1 MTPPSG
7 DRASAAP
14 GLPTGRV
21 SDLRR
26 LDLDQWSSAEKST
39 VVSLVVVGLVLYS
52 TFLLRYAA
60 AYPAE
65 VPFVDP
71 AVLLVQ
77 LRLSYIVLALW
88 LLLGVASFLA
98 RRKYGSS
105 RFFEN
110 APVQLFSI
118 SNSFFAYLMG
128 SVTVP
133 YGSVVLIGGILA
145 ALPLF
150 GRRATFLGMMS
161 WGVITVTL
169 LLFGQYGLIPYG
181 PLFHGS
187 PVADGHLSSLW
198 LAGVGSI
205 TLMGIGVCAAV
216 SILVINQLRARD
228 QRLRS
233 SEQQLLAAVE
243 KLHQSYTE
251 IRRSHEEL
259 EERVDARTRELRVV
273 VAELERANGLKSEFV
288 ATMSHELRTP
298 VSIILGYSDLLLDD
312 AFGPLAADQTDVILR
327 LARNATSLFELVN
340 ATLDLSR
347 LEAGTMGLEL
357 RVVGVSQLL
366 AEVVEAQED
375 PPIGVSFLCEE
386 ASNLGKIR
394 TDPGKLK
401 VILRNLVSNAFKFT
415 ERGSVTLSTVGLKDG
430 IEFSVRDTGPGIA
443 AEMHE
448 VIFEAFR
455 QGDGSPSRVYGGA
468 GLGLHIVRQLAEM
481 LGGEVLLESR
491 EGEGAV
497 FRLWIPAS
505 CPVATR
511 DSYRGA
517 ESRLAQTGAAS
528 PGLIRTDPAS
538 RT

>member
-1 MTPPSG
+1 MDIGWLIQLVFVMMNPPLG
-7 DRASAAP
+7 DRDSAAP
-14 GLPTGRV
+14 GFPTDRV

-39 VVSLVVVGLVLYS
+39 VVSLVVVGLVFYS

-88 LLLGVASFLA
+88 LLLGTVSFLG

-110 APVQLFSI
+110 APVQLFAI
-118 SNSFFAYLMG
+118 SNALFAYLMG

-150 GRRATFLGMMS
+150 GRRATALGMMS
-161 WGVITVTL
+161 WGAITVTL
-169 LLFGQYGLIPYG
+169 LLVEQNGLIPYG
-181 PLFHGS
+181 PLFRGS

-205 TLMGIGVCAAV
+205 TLMGVGMCAAV
-216 SILVINQLRARD
+216 SVLVINQLKARD
-228 QRLRS
+228 QRLRA
-233 SEQQLLAAVE
+233 SEQQLLATVA
-243 KLHQSYTE
+243 KLHQSHAE

-259 EERVDARTRELRVV
+259 EERVEARTRELQVV
-273 VAELERANGLKSEFV
+273 VAGLERANGLKSEFV

-298 VSIILGYSDLLLDD
+298 LSIILGYSDLLLDE
-312 AFGPLAADQTDVILR
+312 AFGPLAADQADVILR

-357 RVVGVSQLL
+357 REIGVSRLL
-366 AEVVEAQED
+366 AEVIEELED
-375 PPIGVSFLCEE
+375 PPIDVKFLFNE
-386 ASNLGKIR
+386 ASNLGRIR

-415 ERGSVTLSTVGLKDG
+415 ERGSVTLSTMALKGG

-455 QGDGSPSRVYGGA
+455 QGDGSASRVYGGV
-468 GLGLHIVRQLAEM
+468 GLGLRIVRQLAEM
-481 LGGEVLLESR
+481 LGGEVSLESR
-491 EGEGAV
+491 EGEGAA
-497 FRLWIPAS
+497 FRVWIPAS
-505 CPVATR
+505 NPVATR
-511 DSYRGA
+511 DPYRGA
-517 ESRLAQTGAAS
+517 EPRRS
-528 PGLIRTDPAS
+528 
-538 RT
+538 